1 MDHGHHI
8 HFVEIEGMII
18 TFLIMKL
25 TFGSILNECNKLAL
39 EANKAERARWIK
51 TRLIRLRMD
60 YEKGIIDL
68 NTYAVREQEILN
80 DLRMGMT

>member
-1 MDHGHHI
+1 
-8 HFVEIEGMII
+8 MII

-39 EANKAERARWIK
+39 EADKAERARLIK
-51 TRLIRLRMD
+51 TRLIRLRTD

-68 NTYAVREQEILN
+68 NTYAAREQEILN
-80 DLRMGMT
+80 DLRTGMT